1 MQTRSFSMAVAA
13 LQRQLRNH
21 ATLHIMASDRTVRLL
36 VVVTALLFLPLDFTQ
51 LAFAVT
57 GGKGARKAPRSM
69 KAWPPRLP
77 GVCWEADVQLLLA
90 QITPGAEAER
100 AVARI
105 VETVRPALPP
115 APSAAPPLRRFG
127 AYAVNAWDEC
137 AASTWVRFF
146 RWVLWVVWEA
156 FLDVASA

>member
-1 MQTRSFSMAVAA
+1 M
-13 LQRQLRNH
+13 
-21 ATLHIMASDRTVRLL
+21 
-36 VVVTALLFLPLDFTQ
+36 
-51 LAFAVT
+51 
-57 GGKGARKAPRSM
+57 
-69 KAWPPRLP
+69 
-77 GVCWEADVQLLLA
+77 QLLLA

-127 AYAVNAWDEC
+127 AYAVNAWGEC